1 MAEKT
6 VKVPPFLRE
15 PLEAAQAGL
24 EAFEEETQRVLKD
37 LLAKG
42 KESRREIGELV
53 QKLSKQDWTVDEL
66 KARLGRL
73 RVHGLELA
81 ADWRDRARSEAAERL
96 VELQGKAIAFLG
108 VATREQVE
116 QLSRDLARLSKRL
129 EARPPRTAHRRPEG
143 A

>member
-15 PLEAAQAGL
+15 PLEAAQARLGAL
-24 EAFEEETQRVLKD
+24 EEDTQRVLRD
-37 LLAKG
+37 LLVKG
-42 KESRREIGELV
+42 KEGRREIGELV
-53 QKLSKQDWTVDEL
+53 QRLSKQDWTVDEL
-66 KARLGRL
+66 RARLGKL
-73 RVHGLELA
+73 RTQGLELA
-81 ADWRDRARSEAAERL
+81 ADWRDRARAEAAERL
-96 VELQGKAIAFLG
+96 VDLQAKAIAFLG

-129 EARPPRTAHRRPEG
+129 EARSPRKAHRRAEG